1 MGIEIPESLRWVAGT
16 VVGADWPQ
24 GDETAMRRLADDWHR
39 AASEV
44 AAIGWL
50 GDGAAHA
57 AGAAVT
63 GAMHESLGSTWRRT
77 AGDLTDLARTC
88 ARLGDALD
96 AAATDI
102 EHAKLSIIAALTVLA
117 VELGAAAAALV
128 VSAGTSAAAAAAAE
142 AATATAV
149 RMIVR
154 ELIESL
160 LRRAAVAALIE
171 SAVTATEGIAIES
184 GIQWAQ
190 IVRGDRDGFDAP
202 AVRDAA
208 WTGAVEGLV
217 GGGVAGAMGG
227 RIGGA
232 LGGAAATLATTDDP
246 TWSDLLGGAAVGAV
260 TGVATDHATAVPSPP
275 RAGTDPTATGR

>member
-16 VVGADWPQ
+16 VGADWPH
-24 GDETAMRRLADDWHR
+24 GDETAMRRLAADWRR

-44 AAIGWL
+44 TAIGWL

-57 AGAAVT
+57 GGAAVT
-63 GAMHESLGSTWRRT
+63 GAMHEGLESTWRRT
-77 AGDLTDLARTC
+77 AGNLTDLADTC
-88 ARLGDALD
+88 TRLGNALD
-96 AAATDI
+96 GAATDI

-117 VELGAAAAALV
+117 AELAAVAAALV
-128 VSAGTSAAAAAAAE
+128 VSAGTSAAAGVAAE
-142 AATATAV
+142 AATAIAV
-149 RMIVR
+149 RTIVR

-160 LRRAAVAALIE
+160 LRRAAVAALAE
-171 SAVTATEGIAIES
+171 SAVTATEGVAIEY
-184 GIQWAQ
+184 GVQWTQ
-190 IVRGDRDGFDAP
+190 ILRGDRDGIDAS
-202 AVRDAA
+202 AVNDAA
-208 WTGAVEGLV
+208 STGALEGLV

-232 LGGAAATLATTDDP
+232 LGGAAATLATADDP

-260 TGVATDHATAVPSPP
+260 TTHHATTLPSLP